1 MPPDHVATP
10 LSKPA
15 LGLLLAA
22 IFLAV
27 MAFFFTH
34 YDLHRDIG
42 DNLVAGGNME
52 QSPLTAG
59 GAWHVRGPRVAWEPQ
74 GGVGASGAVRLA
86 PHAGRGSSLN
96 YTVGQLPGAGF
107 LRVSARVRTDA
118 IVHGRNGWNTARVL
132 LSFVDREDRRAPH
145 EICELDG
152 STAWRLCERVIRVP
166 NDTVAVQINVQN
178 LAASG
183 TLWVDDVRLIPAAE
197 KSSAFFW
204 RAFFAVL
211 WCAALVYCAW
221 LARLFDRP
229 LGPAIV
235 AIAIVIIAG
244 VAAPEST
251 IEQIVDRSADT
262 VNGLVVA
269 EPFAAAPSAAGSAVS
284 RPRWT
289 NEARRALGWPFGLVF
304 TVKKLGHFTLFGML
318 AWVAVSSIARRSLAS
333 AATELATT
341 GTALLLFAAA
351 AEVIQFLTVSRTPSV
366 VDWAIDAAGIVAGG
380 GLALMW
386 SRVAAPPIAS
396 PVP

>member
-1 MPPDHVATP
+1 
-10 LSKPA
+10 
-15 LGLLLAA
+15 
-22 IFLAV
+22 
-27 MAFFFTH
+27 
-34 YDLHRDIG
+34 
-42 DNLVAGGNME
+42 ME

-59 GAWHVRGPRVAWEPQ
+59 GAWRGRGPRVAWEPQ
-74 GGVGASGAVRLA
+74 GGVGASGAVRLE

-96 YTVGQLPGAGF
+96 YTVEHLPGAGF
-107 LRVSARVRTDA
+107 LRVSARVRTDD
-118 IVHGRNGWNTARVL
+118 IVHGKNGWNTARVL
-132 LSFVDREDRRAPH
+132 LSFVDREDRRASH
-145 EICELDG
+145 GICEFDG
-152 STAWRLCERVIRVP
+152 STAWRLCAGVIRVP

-183 TLWVDDVRLIPAAE
+183 TLWVDDVRLVPAAE

-204 RAFFAVL
+204 RAFFAML

-269 EPFAAAPSAAGSAVS
+269 EPFSAAPSAAGSAVS

-289 NEARRALGWPFGLVF
+289 HEARRALGWPFGLVF
-304 TVKKLGHFTLFGML
+304 TVKKLGHFVLFGML
-318 AWVAVSSIARRSLAS
+318 AWVAVSSIARRSLAG

-386 SRVAAPPIAS
+386 SCVTAPPIAS